1 MKKTEKRIAHVE
13 TWVAQF
19 DQALKSRNISAILSL
34 FVEDCFWRDFVSFTW
49 NIRTLEGHE
58 EISRMLSDNLEL
70 IAPRQWSLLE
80 TPTHSDGITEAW
92 LRFETKTTRGRAILR
107 LLDGKAWTLLTTADE
122 LIGFEEKSGHRR
134 VKGTTHGVYHRDKNW
149 LEQKEE
155 DEAALGHSVQP
166 YCVVIGGGQG
176 GIALGARLKQLGVPT
191 IIIEK
196 NPRPGD
202 SWRNRYRSL
211 VLHDP
216 VWYDHL
222 PYIPFPDHW
231 PIFTPKDKLGD
242 WLEMYTKV
250 MELNYWGSTECVR
263 SNFDDQKQDWTV
275 EVIREGKPVTLRPKQ
290 LVFATGAYGPPN
302 IVPLAGID
310 DFTGEHLHSSA
321 YAGGSSFE
329 GKTCIVVGSNSS
341 AHDIAADLYEF
352 GARVTMLQRSPTTV
366 VKSETLMEV
375 AFKGLYSDIA
385 VKNGI
390 TTERADLL
398 FAAIPM
404 KIMPQFQKPL
414 YDEMRARDR
423 AFYERLAL
431 SGFQLDFGEDE
442 SGLMMKAFRSG
453 SGYYVDVGASELIAD
468 GKIAIRSG
476 VEIRR
481 LRSRSVELTDGSEV
495 PADVIIQAT
504 GYQSMNRMVARL
516 ISEEMAD
523 RVGKCWGLGSGFAK
537 DPGPWEG
544 EPRNMWKP
552 TRQPGLWFHGG
563 NLHLSRQFSHYLAL
577 QIKARMLG
585 LPTPVFGMRDV
596 HHRS

>member
-1 MKKTEKRIAHVE
+1 MKETEESTAYIE

-19 DQALKSRNISAILSL
+19 DQALKSRNISDILSL

-92 LRFETKTTRGRAILR
+92 LRFETKTTRGSAILR

-134 VKGTTHGVYHRDKNW
+134 AKGTTHGVYHRDKNW

-196 NPRPGD
+196 SPRPGD

-242 WLEMYTKV
+242 WLEMYTKI

-263 SNFDDQKQDWTV
+263 ANFDDQTQDWTV

-310 DFTGEHLHSSA
+310 DFKGEHLHSSA
-321 YAGGSSFE
+321 YAGGASFE

-385 VKNGI
+385 VQNGI

-404 KIMPQFQKPL
+404 KVMPRFQKPL

-423 AFYERLAL
+423 AFYERLAH

-453 SGYYVDVGASELIAD
+453 SGYYIDVGASELIAD

-495 PADVIIQAT
+495 PADVII
-504 GYQSMNRMVARL
+504 
-516 ISEEMAD
+516 
-523 RVGKCWGLGSGFAK
+523 
-537 DPGPWEG
+537 
-544 EPRNMWKP
+544 
-552 TRQPGLWFHGG
+552 
-563 NLHLSRQFSHYLAL
+563 
-577 QIKARMLG
+577 
-585 LPTPVFGMRDV
+585 
-596 HHRS
+596 